1 MQRKESKLGLESPG
15 QLVHHMQRPGCFFA
29 ELHLAK
35 IEWRAMLISQ
45 VVGEA
50 TVIAMRHH
58 AMIRQFLPSA
68 ATAAQP

>member
-1 MQRKESKLGLESPG
+1 
-15 QLVHHMQRPGCFFA
+15 
-29 ELHLAK
+29 
-35 IEWRAMLISQ
+35 MLISQ